1 MALAHLS
8 LIWVGILAYKEAPIP
23 EMPMP
28 ADLSPADLAKKAAA
42 DRAVDFVQD
51 GMRLGLGTGS
61 TAAFMVRRLGERVRQ
76 EGLRVVGV
84 PTSSR
89 TAELARAEGI
99 RVVTLDQAGWLD
111 LTIDGADE
119 FDPDLTL
126 IKGGGGAHLQEKVV
140 AAASDRMIVISD
152 RAKRVARLG
161 AFPLPVEVLKFGLN
175 STERHIARVLADLGY
190 GGRKIT
196 LRQAGDQPFVSDEGN
211 YILDLH
217 LQAISDAPALS
228 GALNQIPGLV
238 ENGLFI
244 NMSDLIIVGHDDGSS
259 DLIEAQPGTL
269 AAMSAPRNRAA
280 DPFADIKE

>member
-1 MALAHLS
+1 MTS
-8 LIWVGILAYKEAPIP
+8 LT
-23 EMPMP
+23 
-28 ADLSPADLAKKAAA
+28 PADLAKKAAA
-42 DRAVDFVQD
+42 EAAVDFVQD

-89 TAELARAEGI
+89 TAALAREEGI

-119 FDPDLTL
+119 FDADLTL

-152 RAKRVARLG
+152 PGKRVARLG
-161 AFPLPVEVLKFGLN
+161 AFPLPVEVLQFGLK
-175 STERHIARVLADLGY
+175 SSERHIARTLAELGY
-190 GGRKIT
+190 GARGIT
-196 LRQAGDQPFVSDEGN
+196 LRMAGDRPFVSDEGN
-211 YILDLH
+211 CILDLH
-217 LQAISDAPALS
+217 LGAISDARALS
-228 GALNQIPGLV
+228 EALNQIPGVV

-244 NMSDLIIVGHDDGSS
+244 GMADLIVVGHTDGRAE
-259 DLIEAQPGTL
+259 LIEARAGI
-269 AAMSAPRNRAA
+269 ADEMRAPRAPVAA
-280 DPFADIKE
+280 PFADIG